1 MEKTTTIR
9 HLADRIKRHPLLQ
22 EIPFETIIDYL
33 VDFIRIVGCPRLF
46 QEKTERLEIK
56 DYRAA
61 LPCDF
66 IEMIQVRSAADH
78 DMHKPDRPG
87 IRRFS
92 AYRYAGDSFFMSPDK
107 HDVGRGGTDLTYKIQ
122 GSVIY
127 TSTKDDPIEIAYN
140 AISVDKE
147 GFPLVPDNPSFMR
160 AFEAYVKKQ
169 RFTTLFDLGKIQPA
183 VLNQALQDYSFNV
196 GACISSF
203 RTLSLDKAESIYNI
217 WNSLVV
223 TANEHKYGF
232 MNTGAK
238 EYLTIQP

>member
-9 HLADRIKRHPLLQ
+9 KVTDRIRRHPLL
-22 EIPFETIIDYL
+22 EDIPFETIIDYL
-33 VDFIRIVGCPRLF
+33 VDFIQIIGVPDIYE
-46 QEKTERLEIK
+46 EKTAVLEVK
-56 DYRAA
+56 DYRAS
-61 LPCDF
+61 LPCDY
-66 IEMIQVRSAADH
+66 ISMIQVRTHHRH
-78 DMHKPDRPG
+78 DDEASRHR
-87 IRRFS
+87 IHVS
-92 AYRYAGDSFFMSPDK
+92 YRYAGDSFHMSPDK
-107 HDVGRGGTDLTYKIQ
+107 PGPDRQRTDLTYKIQ
-122 GSVIY
+122 GGVIF
-127 TSTKDDPIEIAYN
+127 TSTKDSPIEIAYR
-140 AISVDKE
+140 AISTDDE
-147 GFPLVPDNPSFMR
+147 GYPLIPDTPKFMR
-160 AFEAYVKKQ
+160 AFESYVKKQ
-169 RFTTLFDLGKIQPA
+169 RFTVLFDLGKIQPA